1 MTVQELKGLVYAY
14 KVDTQTAY
22 MQATTKHRK
31 NDKLRTLRKIKTAMN
46 MLESVPNETE
56 IVGHIQPNNIGD
68 IFEAVECYYRV
79 GEFNRS
85 PKGKTDL
92 TLNGQVYEMKSLEGK
107 DEPAINIHEHVD
119 KGVFLVGGEVYEL
132 SQAGWKTIRQE
143 FTHRRPSERN
153 TDKWRIRNNAETRE
167 FIRTYGK
174 LVRDFK

>member
-107 DEPAINIHEHVD
+107 DEPAININEHVD

>member
-1 MTVQELKGLVYAY
+1 MKVQELKGLVYAY
-14 KVDTQTAY
+14 KVDTESAY
-22 MQATTKHRK
+22 AEATTKHRR

-46 MLESVPNETE
+46 MLNSVPNDTQ

-68 IFEAVECYYRV
+68 IFEAVECYHRS

-92 TLNGQVYEMKSLEGK
+92 TLNGTVYEMKSLEGK
-107 DEPAINIHEHVD
+107 DEPAINMNEHVD

-143 FTHRRPSERN
+143 FTHKRPSERK
-153 TDKWRIRNNAETRE
+153 TDKWRIRNNEQTRE